1 MKEVI
6 LNTPDQPCFI
16 GAWYLPQI
24 SICDRIIAAYD
35 SGLLQKGDGRI
46 GSHKGDPKELLI
58 KT

>member
-24 SICDRIIAAYD
+24 SICDRIIAAQD
-35 SGLLQKGDGRI
+35 SGFLNTGEGRI
-46 GSHKGDPKELLI
+46 GAC
-58 KT
+58 